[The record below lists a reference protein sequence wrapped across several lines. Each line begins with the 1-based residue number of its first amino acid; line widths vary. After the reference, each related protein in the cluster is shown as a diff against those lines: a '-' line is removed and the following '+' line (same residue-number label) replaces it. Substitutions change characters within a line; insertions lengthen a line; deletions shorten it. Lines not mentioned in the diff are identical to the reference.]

1 MRYRYAQ
8 PSQANSL
15 LTVVAEVDPMFER
28 EIRLNGLM
36 NRLLTGML
44 ADMDEVQLLAPIS
57 DVGNPPA
64 WILGHLA
71 VCNDYALRILGGPRL
86 APAEWHKRFGRGMSP
101 KDDPS
106 PLPTKRELVEKL
118 AEGRDQLAPA
128 AAKVDPE
135 RMNQPHNVELFKDSP
150 LQTQGDILAH
160 LMTTHFAGHVGQ
172 LSVWR
177 RTYGKPPLV

>member
-1 MRYRYAQ
+1 
-8 PSQANSL
+8 
-15 LTVVAEVDPMFER
+15 MFER

-44 ADMDEVQLLAPIS
+44 ADMDEAQLLAPIS

-64 WILGHLA
+64 WILGHLV
-71 VCNDYALRILGGPRL
+71 VCNDYALRMLGGPRL

-101 KDDPS
+101 KDDPN
-106 PLPTKRELVEKL
+106 PLPSKRELVEKL
-118 AEGRDQLAPA
+118 AEGREQVVAA

-135 RMNQPHNVELFKDSP
+135 RMNQPHSVELFKDSP